1 MSDQIVK
8 VVNSISYGKLEELIN
23 NTINEFSEE
32 YSLKDIKFSTCCD
45 EGRIHYSAI
54 VILEKFL

>member
-1 MSDQIVK
+1 MSNKTVK

-23 NTINEFSEE
+23 DTIKEFSKD
-32 YSLKDIKFSTCCD
+32 YGLKDIKFSTCCD

-54 VILEKFL
+54 LMFEKI